1 MSFPKSLFPLFISI
15 LFAGACYKEQV
26 IFAPNPNE
34 ALELPLILSFN
45 EKDCFFD
52 EKSRSFTFSIPED
65 SVLNYAPF
73 VQFQD
78 YSTILIDERPLTNDA
93 INHLGTVKTK
103 KDYTLSITTQDHTE
117 YFTLR
122 FTTLPIVRI
131 VCRSNILN
139 DPKLIARLTLNLPMT
154 DTPAISSFVGID
166 YRGASSI
173 LNPKKSYGFTFL
185 DGMDTD
191 NKVSKGLFGWK
202 ENEDWIL
209 DAVYNDV
216 AKFRNKLS
224 FEIWKAMNPAEHV
237 SIQSKFVELYLN
249 NSFQGLYCLNE
260 QMNPEKL
267 DLLDSDAI
275 LYKTVE
281 WDPSTIFESL
291 SVSQPPAYTDLWEGW
306 ELKYPK
312 SSSSTVKWDP
322 LYDLRYWVINDSDQE
337 FIDNVAT
344 HVDLDNIIEYYLFIN
359 LIGAFDNHGK
369 NMFWLKPSANVPF
382 SIVPWDLDTS
392 WGRGVDRAPLL
403 PVQVVI
409 SYNKFFDRLLELS
422 PDNFK
427 HKLQD
432 KWNNL
437 RANAWTNDNIKTL
450 VDEKFE
456 ELMRTDAIELDNAR
470 WGETVDLDQ
479 EHIYI
484 DNWMTDQ
491 LILLDAYFNDL

>member
-1 MSFPKSLFPLFISI
+1 MSSSNFLLPFLVLI
-15 LFAGACYKEQV
+15 LFTGSCYKEQV

-34 ALELPLILSFN
+34 ELELPLILAFN
-45 EKDCFFD
+45 KKDCFFD
-52 EKSRSFTFSIPED
+52 EESRSFSFSIPED

-78 YSTILIDERPLTNDA
+78 YSTILIDGRPLSNNA
-93 INHLGTVKTK
+93 INNLGTVKTK
-103 KDYTLSITTQDHTE
+103 KVYTLDITTQGNTE

-122 FTTLPIVRI
+122 FTTLPIVRV

-139 DPKLIARLTLNLPMT
+139 DPKLIARLTINLPINNT
-154 DTPAISSFVGID
+154 DVVSSFVGID
-166 YRGASSI
+166 FRGASSI

-185 DGMDTD
+185 DGIDMG

-202 ENEDWIL
+202 KNEDWIL

-224 FEIWKAMNPAEHV
+224 FEIWEAMNPTEHV

-249 NSFQGLYCLNE
+249 NSFQGLYCLTE

-267 DLLDSDAI
+267 GLLDSAAI

-291 SVSQPPAYTDLWEGW
+291 SVSEAPAYTDLWEGW
-306 ELKYPK
+306 ELKYPN
-312 SSSSTVKWDP
+312 SSSPIKWQP
-322 LYDLRYWVINDSDQE
+322 LYALRNWVVNESDQE
-337 FIDNVAT
+337 FIDNVST
-344 HVDLDNIIEYYLFIN
+344 HLNLDNIVEYYLFIN

-369 NMFWLKPSANVPF
+369 NMFWLKPSNAPF
-382 SIVPWDLDTS
+382 FIVPWDLDTS
-392 WGRGVDRAPLL
+392 WGRGGDRASLL

-409 SYNKFFDRLLELS
+409 TYNKLFHRLLELN

-427 HKLQD
+427 SKLQN

-437 RANAWTNDNIKTL
+437 RSNAWTNNNIETL
-450 VDEKFE
+450 LDEKFE
-456 ELMRTDAIELDNAR
+456 ELMRTNVIELDNAR

-479 EHIYI
+479 ERIYI
-484 DNWMTDQ
+484 HSWMNDQ
-491 LILLDAYFNDL
+491 FNLLDAYFNNL